1 MKFVSV
7 RELRGRSRQVWK
19 QLDEGV
25 DVVVTSNGKPIAV
38 LSPVREDG
46 LERSLA
52 SIRRAR
58 ALDAV
63 AALAGRPRG
72 RPVSAREVG
81 AALAPGRKGRAR

>member
-7 RELRGRSRQVWK
+7 RELRGRSGQVWK
-19 QLDEGV
+19 RLDDGG

-38 LSPVREDG
+38 LSPVREDD

-52 SIRRAR
+52 TIRRAR

-63 AALAGRPRG
+63 ADLQARAASRK
-72 RPVSAREVG
+72 VSPREVEAEI
-81 AALAPGRKGRAR
+81 AAVRKGRSR

>member
-7 RELRGRSRQVWK
+7 RELRGRSGQVWK
-19 QLDEGV
+19 RLDDGD

-38 LSPVREDG
+38 LSPVREDD

-52 SIRRAR
+52 TIRRAR

-63 AALAGRPRG
+63 ADLQAGAASRK
-72 RPVSAREVG
+72 VSAREVESEI
-81 AALAPGRKGRAR
+81 AAVRKGFGR

>member
-19 QLDEGV
+19 QLNEGSEI
-25 DVVVTSNGKPIAV
+25 VVTSNGKPIAV

-63 AALAGRPRG
+63 AALQSGAAGRGLSPRD
-72 RPVSAREVG
+72 VDMEI
-81 AALAPGRKGRAR
+81 AAVRKGRVR